1 MGDDTLRPDRDG
13 VRTPMQWNGDA
24 SAGFSRAPPE
34 RLYSHPI
41 TDSVYGTAA
50 VNVEAQVRDRSS
62 LLQWMRNMIRLRRQF
77 RVFGRGSI
85 EFLPVANRKILAFVR
100 RWESD
105 TILCVFNLSRH
116 AQPAELDLSAFRD
129 LTPVEMLGYTPFPPI
144 GELPYFL
151 TPGGY
156 GFYWFELRRGA

>member
-1 MGDDTLRPDRDG
+1 
-13 VRTPMQWNGDA
+13 
-24 SAGFSRAPPE
+24 
-34 RLYSHPI
+34 
-41 TDSVYGTAA
+41 
-50 VNVEAQVRDRSS
+50 
-62 LLQWMRNMIRLRRQF
+62 MIRLRRQF

-105 TILCVFNLSRH
+105 TLLCVFNFSGH
-116 AQPAELDLSAFRD
+116 AQPAELDLSAFRG
-129 LTPVEMLGYTPFPPI
+129 LVPIEMLGYTPFPPI

-151 TPGGY
+151 TLGGY